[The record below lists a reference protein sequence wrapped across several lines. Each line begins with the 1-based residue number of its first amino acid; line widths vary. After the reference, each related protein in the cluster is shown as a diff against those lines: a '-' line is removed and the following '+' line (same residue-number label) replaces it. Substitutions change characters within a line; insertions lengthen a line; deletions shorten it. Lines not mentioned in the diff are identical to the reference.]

1 MEKLKPIEEEEYL
14 QCNPLNRQFVEEYL
28 DNSTQLSDRTLN
40 TYKSNLR
47 IWLVWIKD
55 NLNNKN
61 ITEIKPR
68 EYLRFQNWLINRG
81 CSSSD
86 VRTKRSTISSL
97 NNYIEVYYL
106 DEYPMY
112 RNCVNSSIPVPENNY
127 IHEKNPPTREEIE
140 EMCKKLE
147 ESDNKN
153 KYQLIAYLKFT
164 FETGCRRSETVQI
177 MKNIVNTE
185 KVSKEIEVKD
195 KDGNK
200 SMKVSS
206 YYLTPK
212 IRCKGRGKT
221 GKIRQLKFSDYS
233 MEWIKKWVEVRGD
246 DDVPN
251 LFVTKYNGSV
261 KPASI
266 YTINEW
272 CSTTLTKLLGR
283 NLHPHSLRSSVA
295 TDIVMVQGKDVNVA
309 RSLLGHES
317 AEVTLA
323 HYVVGYDMDA
333 DADELFIDE

>member
-1 MEKLKPIEEEEYL
+1 MPITDEEYE
-14 QCNPLNRQFVEEYL
+14 QCNKKNRELVDDFL
-28 DNSTQLSDRTLN
+28 INSTQLSDKTLLA
-40 TYKSNLR
+40 YKSNLR
-47 IWLVWIKD
+47 IWLKWIKD

-68 EYLRFQNWLINRG
+68 EYLRFQNWLIGRG

-106 DEYPMY
+106 DEYPTF
-112 RNCVNSSIPVPENNY
+112 RNCVNSSIPIPEKHY

-140 EMCKKLE
+140 DMCNKLE
-147 ESDNKN
+147 QSDNKN

-164 FETGCRRSETVQI
+164 FETGCRRAETIQI
-177 MKNIVNTE
+177 MKDIVNAE
-185 KVSKEIEVKD
+185 KIAKQVEVKD

-200 SMKVSS
+200 QVKTSS
-206 YYLTPK
+206 FYQTPP

-221 GKIRQLKFSDYS
+221 GKIRKLKFSDYS
-233 MEWIKKWVEVRGD
+233 MDWIKKWVEVRGED
-246 DDVPN
+246 NVPN
-251 LFVTKYNGSV
+251 LFVTKYGGNV
-261 KPASI
+261 KPANT

-283 NLHPHSLRSSVA
+283 NLHPHSLRSSAA
-295 TDIVMVQGKDVNVA
+295 TDIVMVQGKDINVA

-317 AEVTLA
+317 SEVTLN
-323 HYVVGYDMDA
+323 HYVIGYDMDA